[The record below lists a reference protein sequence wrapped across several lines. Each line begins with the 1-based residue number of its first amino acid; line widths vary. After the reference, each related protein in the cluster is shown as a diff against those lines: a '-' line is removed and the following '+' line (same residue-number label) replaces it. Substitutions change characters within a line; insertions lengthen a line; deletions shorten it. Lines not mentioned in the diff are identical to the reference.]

1 VEAGLRSFNM
11 KMPEEINRIITDR
24 LSDLLYCPTKAAVSN
39 LEHEGFRDF
48 DCQIIQAGDV
58 MQDAAMF
65 YADRAVCPEDIEN
78 SLLES
83 GFVLV
88 TLHRAENT
96 NDPQVLAQIVMAL
109 NEINEKKLPV
119 LIPLHPRTRDKL
131 QQFDIEL
138 TCHIVDPVG
147 YLEMLFLLKHA
158 RVVMTDS
165 GGLQKEAFF
174 FSKPCVTMRPE
185 TEWIELVEHGYNR
198 LAGNNRAAILEAFD
212 VMSNQTVDATTNL
225 YGGGTAS
232 EVVVDSLGD

>member
-1 VEAGLRSFNM
+1 
-11 KMPEEINRIITDR
+11 
-24 LSDLLYCPTKAAVSN
+24 
-39 LEHEGFRDF
+39 
-48 DCQIIQAGDV
+48 
-58 MQDAAMF
+58 
-65 YADRAVCPEDIEN
+65 
-78 SLLES
+78 
-83 GFVLV
+83 
-88 TLHRAENT
+88 
-96 NDPQVLAQIVMAL
+96 
-109 NEINEKKLPV
+109 
-119 LIPLHPRTRDKL
+119 
-131 QQFDIEL
+131 
-138 TCHIVDPVG
+138 
-147 YLEMLFLLKHA
+147 MLFLLKHA